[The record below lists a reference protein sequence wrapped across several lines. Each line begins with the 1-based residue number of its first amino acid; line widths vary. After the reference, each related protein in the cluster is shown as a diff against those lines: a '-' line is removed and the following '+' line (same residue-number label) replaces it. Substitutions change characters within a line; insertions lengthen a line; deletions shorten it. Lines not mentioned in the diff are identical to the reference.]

1 MKVRLIGLLL
11 GIIFIVITFLVR
23 TRKIS
28 KKWKQKSKELQ
39 SKRINR
45 KKSDFINHFLLVG
58 YSESSINFIYDK
70 VQDYLGEIKFVLLPE
85 DDFLLTY
92 EIEKEEIIYPILD
105 WLKEYQLRSYSKD
118 EIETLIKNQRII
130 DFKFLIGLFN

>member
-130 DFKFLIGLFN
+130 CF

>member
-39 SKRINR
+39 SKRINI

>member
-1 MKVRLIGLLL
+1 MKVSLIGLLL